1 MDNISAPVPRP
12 DIPVPKVVFERFSAW
27 FGGVQALREVNLAVL
42 PRERLALIG
51 YAGSGKTTLLR
62 SLNRLHDLTPHYRK
76 EGRILL
82 DGQDLHGPGI
92 DVVSLRRRIGLVSA
106 TAGPLPGSVFDS
118 IALPL
123 RMAGEQRLSRI
134 QEQVE
139 LGLQRA
145 FLWDDVKDRLQ
156 EPVFHLSPGKQ
167 RQLALARALAFDP
180 EIVLLD
186 EPAAG
191 LDYVAATL
199 LEDVLDELKAKS
211 TIVFATNDTKQA
223 ARASDRTA
231 FFRNGE
237 LVEWGPTR
245 QLFTHPAKT
254 LTNNFIT
261 ERF

>member
-1 MDNISAPVPRP
+1 MDNRNPTDSSPAGS
-12 DIPVPKVVFERFSAW
+12 IPQVAFEHFSAW
-27 FGGVQALREVNLAVL
+27 FGHTPALQDVNLEVH
-42 PRERLALIG
+42 PHERLALIG

-62 SLNRLHDLTPHYRK
+62 SLNRLHDLTPHFRK
-76 EGRILL
+76 DGRILL

-145 FLWDDVKDRLQ
+145 FLWDDLKDRLQ
-156 EPVFHLSPGKQ
+156 EPAFHLSPGKQ
-167 RQLALARALAFDP
+167 RQLVLARALAFEP

-191 LDYVAATL
+191 LDYVALTL
-199 LEDVLDELKAKS
+199 LEDVLDELKAKL

-231 FFRNGE
+231 FFQKGE

-245 QLFTHPAKT
+245 QIFTHPANA